1 MVKYIVGIVCLL
13 ILIYVLSIFKRN
25 KLNFW
30 YYLTGSIGVFL
41 LMMFFL
47 KPVLTLP
54 LARAVAALAGLVGE
68 LTGLFTA
75 YFKYGIIFV
84 ESKFGAMTLQIDF
97 ECSGIIEILA
107 YLSLLL
113 FYNVYDRVERFL
125 YAIVGILYVIAANAI
140 RIVVIC
146 WVIHTHGPSSYF
158 IAHTIVGRIVFYVL
172 SVMLYFYVF
181 TKSQV
186 LRMRLGSF
194 TYGHK
199 DKTN

>member
-13 ILIYVLSIFKRN
+13 ILIYILSIFKRG

-30 YYLTGSIGVFL
+30 YYLTGTVGVFL
-41 LMMFFL
+41 LAMFYL
-47 KPVLTLP
+47 KPYLTLP
-54 LARAVAALAGLVGE
+54 LARAVAALSGLVGE
-68 LTGLFTA
+68 TTGLFSA

-84 ESKFGAMTLQIDF
+84 ESKYGAMTLQIDF

-107 YLSLLL
+107 YLSLLM
-113 FYNVYDRVERFL
+113 FYNVFDRVERFL
-125 YAIVGILYVIAANAI
+125 YAIIGILYIIVANVI

-146 WVIHTHGPSSYF
+146 AFIHRHGPSSYF
-158 IAHTIVGRIVFYVL
+158 IAHTLVGRIVFYVL
-172 SVMLYFYVF
+172 SVLLYFYVF

-186 LRMRLGSF
+186 LRMKLGSF

-199 DKTN
+199 DKAN

>member
-1 MVKYIVGIVCLL
+1 MIKYVIGIVCVL
-13 ILIYVLSIFKRN
+13 ILVYVLSVFRRG

-30 YYLTGSIGVFL
+30 YYITGSIGVFL

-47 KPVLTLP
+47 KPYLTLP
-54 LARAVAALAGLVGE
+54 LARSVAALSGLVGD
-68 LTGLFTA
+68 LTGLFSA

-84 ESKFGAMTLQIDF
+84 ESEFGSMTLQIDF
-97 ECSGIIEILA
+97 ECSGIIEVLA
-107 YLSLLL
+107 YLALLM
-113 FYNVYDRVERFL
+113 FYNVFDWVERLL
-125 YAIVGILYVIAANAI
+125 YGILGILYIIVANVA

-146 WVIHTHGPSSYF
+146 LFIHFHGPSSYF
-158 IAHTIVGRIVFYVL
+158 VAHTLVGRIVFYIL
-172 SVMLYFYVF
+172 SIILYFYVF

-199 DKTN
+199 DKAD

>member
-1 MVKYIVGIVCLL
+1 MVKYIVGIICL
-13 ILIYVLSIFKRN
+13 ILWIYVLSIFKRA

-30 YYLTGSIGVFL
+30 YYLTGSIGSFL
-41 LMMFFL
+41 FMMFYL
-47 KPVLTLP
+47 KPLLTMP

-84 ESKFGAMTLQIDF
+84 ESGFGAMTLQIDF
-97 ECSGIIEILA
+97 ECSGIIEIFA
-107 YLSLLL
+107 YLALLI
-113 FYNVYDRVERFL
+113 FYNVFDRVERFL
-125 YAIVGILYVIAANAI
+125 YAIIGVLYVIVANAI

-146 WVIHTHGPSSYF
+146 GVIHTYGPSSYF
-158 IAHTIVGRIVFYVL
+158 IAHTLVGRIVFYVL
-172 SVMLYFYVF
+172 SIMLYFYVF

-186 LRMRLGSF
+186 LRMKIGKF

-199 DKTN
+199 DKAD